1 MPSGYPLGI
10 LFSMTSFFK
19 TTLLLLALSL
29 QAMAHGNIVC
39 QQAIAQE
46 DTISTAAQKLPPS
59 QGGSG
64 WVFPHREGQGESH
77 WGVRFQGR
85 AGKVLVMD
93 EYQRRWQKDKNTSNY
108 DLQFVRTWLPSDS
121 DAFAKDFNY
130 PNITI
135 GLRYDNY
142 HNVSMHRNED
152 PAWGLLE
159 PVDYDSYMSDMFTL
173 YGKFERPL
181 LRTKHWLIDYQLG
194 TGVGYC
200 AKKYNTTDCI
210 DNELIGSHLNIF
222 FTAGVTATYRVARD
236 WGITTGIEF
245 AHHSNGA
252 LARPNKGVNSL
263 APLIGVTYCPYYEAQ
278 QKEPLAQSQSKT
290 QSQGQG
296 QSPSASQRSHAP
308 HWYANIDL
316 GIGGKTLLEDWLYT
330 QFNTPPGEADYRTEK
345 FNTYLACALSAH
357 AMYRYQRRWASGLG
371 IDVFHASY
379 SNREAQIDDKY
390 GYTGAKH
397 SPWSIG
403 LSAHHEVFFGRL
415 SVPMS
420 LGYYLFREMGEKAK
434 QNEKRY
440 YERIGVRYRPFGKKH
455 EQAEGW
461 KSFTS
466 GIAFGFNINAHATK
480 ADYTEFLISVPIM

>member
-1 MPSGYPLGI
+1 
-10 LFSMTSFFK
+10 MTSFFK
-19 TTLLLLALSL
+19 TALLLLALSL
-29 QAMAHGNIVC
+29 QAMA
-39 QQAIAQE
+39 QE
-46 DTISTAAQKLPPS
+46 DTVSTTLNAPLPVE
-59 QGGSG
+59 GSG
-64 WVFPHREGQGESH
+64 EVAH

-93 EYQRRWQKDKNTSNY
+93 EYQRRWQKDKNMSNY

-142 HNVSMHRNED
+142 HNVSTHRDAD

-222 FTAGVTATYRVARD
+222 FTAGVTATYRVAKD
-236 WGITTGIEF
+236 WGITAGLEF

-278 QKEPLAQSQSKT
+278 LTPPNLLTPPDLPTGEEQDLQNSRNIRNNQNLRNMRDNRNFRKNRNFHPY
-290 QSQGQG
+290 
-296 QSPSASQRSHAP
+296 
-308 HWYANIDL
+308 WYCNIDL

-379 SNREAQIDDKY
+379 SNREAMLDEKF
-390 GYTGAKH
+390 GYTGVKH

-440 YERIGVRYRPFGKKH
+440 YERIGVRYRPFGKKQ

-461 KSFTS
+461 RSFTS

-480 ADYTEFLISVPIM
+480 ADYTELLISVPIL

>member
-1 MPSGYPLGI
+1 MQDYAQRLSAGL

-19 TTLLLLALSL
+19 TALLLLALSL
-29 QAMAHGNIVC
+29 QAMA
-39 QQAIAQE
+39 QE
-46 DTISTAAQKLPPS
+46 DTVSTTLNAPLPVE
-59 QGGSG
+59 GSG
-64 WVFPHREGQGESH
+64 EVAH

-93 EYQRRWQKDKNTSNY
+93 EYQRRWQKDKNMSNY
-108 DLQFVRTWLPSDS
+108 DLQFVHTWLPSDS

-130 PNITI
+130 PNLTI

-142 HNVSMHRNED
+142 HNVSTHREKD

-181 LRTKHWLIDYQLG
+181 LRTKHWLVDYQLG

-200 AKKYNTTDCI
+200 TKKYNTTDCI

-236 WGITTGIEF
+236 WGFTTGIEF

-252 LARPNKGVNSL
+252 LARPNKGVNTL

-278 QKEPLAQSQSKT
+278 LP
-290 QSQGQG
+290 
-296 QSPSASQRSHAP
+296 PSDLTPPDLPTGEEQDTRNSRNLRNIQNARVDRKNRNFRP
-308 HWYANIDL
+308 YWYANIDL

-330 QFNTPPGEADYRTEK
+330 QFSTPPGEADYRTEK
-345 FNTYLACALSAH
+345 FNTYFACALSAH

-390 GYTGAKH
+390 GHTGAKH

-403 LSAHHEVFFGRL
+403 ISAHHEVFFGRL
-415 SVPMS
+415 SVPMT

-440 YERIGVRYRPFGKKH
+440 YERIGVRYRPFGKKNEH
-455 EQAEGW
+455 SQGW
-461 KSFTS
+461 ECFTS

-480 ADYTEFLISVPIM
+480 ADYTEFVVSVPIF

>member
-1 MPSGYPLGI
+1 
-10 LFSMTSFFK
+10 MTSFLR
-19 TTLLLLALSL
+19 TTLLLLALSS
-29 QAMAHGNIVC
+29 QAMAQTDSIP
-39 QQAIAQE
+39 
-46 DTISTAAQKLPPS
+46 LS
-59 QGGSG
+59 QGGATDTPQCETA
-64 WVFPHREGQGESH
+64 VPH
-77 WGVRFQGR
+77 WGVRLQGR

-93 EYQRRWQKDKNTSNY
+93 EYQRKWQKDKNMSNY
-108 DLQFVRTWLPSDS
+108 DLQFIRTWLPSDS
-121 DAFAKDFNY
+121 DAFARDFNY
-130 PNITI
+130 PNLTI

-142 HNVSMHRNED
+142 HNVSTHRNAD

-159 PVDYDSYMSDMFTL
+159 HVDYDSYMSDMFTL

-181 LRTKHWLIDYQLG
+181 LRTKHWLVDYQLG
-194 TGVGYC
+194 TGIGYC
-200 AKKYNTTDCI
+200 SKAYNKTDCI

-222 FTAGVTATYRVARD
+222 FTAGVTATYRVAKD

-252 LARPNKGVNSL
+252 LARPNKGVNTL
-263 APLIGVTYCPYYEAQ
+263 APLLGVTYCPYYEEQ
-278 QKEPLAQSQSKT
+278 LKKPLDQSQS
-290 QSQGQG
+290 QG
-296 QSPSASQRSHAP
+296 QSPSASRHRRKP
-308 HWYANIDL
+308 HWYCNIDL

-330 QFNTPPGEADYRTEK
+330 QFSTPPGNPDYRTEK
-345 FNTYLACALSAH
+345 FSTYLVAALSAH

-371 IDVFHASY
+371 IDLFHGSY
-379 SNREAQIDDKY
+379 ANREARIDELL
-390 GYTGAKH
+390 GYTGSKH

-403 LSAHHEVFFGRL
+403 FSAHHEVFFGRL

-420 LGYYLFREMGEKAK
+420 LGYYLFHDLGRKIK
-434 QNEKRY
+434 QNEKKY
-440 YERIGVRYRPFGKKH
+440 YERIGVRYRPFGKKQ